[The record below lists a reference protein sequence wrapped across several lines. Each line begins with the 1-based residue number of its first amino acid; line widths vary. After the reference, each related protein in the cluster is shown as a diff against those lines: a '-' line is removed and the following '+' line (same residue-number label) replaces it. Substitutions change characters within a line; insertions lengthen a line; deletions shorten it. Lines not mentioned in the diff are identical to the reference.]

1 MSSNAAGSNSSM
13 PVARGRLSTTSL
25 AELLV
30 MALERRLNGSFVFE
44 TPVSDRSALV
54 VTAGRVTKVRTA
66 ESVEPLGRLLTESG
80 VIDRATLDQGL
91 RRARERNDRLGD
103 ALVQLDALDRGV
115 LERTLREQLGRRL
128 SWLGQLPDESA
139 YGFYANVDF
148 LDDRPECGTDPL
160 ALIWRC
166 IRECRGPHPRQES
179 VLSALGSRPLRL
191 GARAALDRFD
201 LSSGERACFESL
213 RERPLTL
220 DVLIERTGLEYVRAR
235 RSVYALLMTR
245 QLEPQ
250 PLPSMP
256 PPAPRPSAAPELDVP
271 APSQALTA
279 SARASEPSRAS
290 APPSAETVASRPSS
304 VPPSGELRASS
315 APPSAEVSSARGST
329 PPPAAMSAPSVR
341 SSSVPAPDR
350 VEHALERA
358 SRLVRERTRAEG
370 AAEGA
375 RAVEVARESIA
386 RKQFA
391 EAEAHV
397 RKACSADPGN
407 AEYLALHAWLRMQNG
422 ELGVPATAAQIVA
435 ALDRAVMKAPASVA
449 VRFQRAQVLKR
460 LGRDD
465 DAYKDFRFVARRNPE
480 HIDAV
485 REVRLYLMR
494 TRNKQKQSGVF
505 SKLFLR

>member
-1 MSSNAAGSNSSM
+1 M
-13 PVARGRLSTTSL
+13 ARGRLSTTSL

-30 MALERRLNGSFVFE
+30 LAFERRLNGSFVFE
-44 TPVSDRSALV
+44 TPVSDKSALV
-54 VTAGRVTKVRTA
+54 VAAGRVTKVRTA
-66 ESVEPLGRLLTESG
+66 EPVEPLGHLLTESG

-91 RRARERNDRLGD
+91 RRARERNHRLGD
-103 ALVQLDALDRGV
+103 ALVQLSALDRGV
-115 LERTLREQLGRRL
+115 LDRTLREQLGRRL

-166 IRECRGPHPRQES
+166 IREGRGPHPRQES

-191 GARAALDRFD
+191 ASRATLDRFE
-201 LSSGERACFESL
+201 LSSNERACFESL
-213 RERPLTL
+213 RTRPLTL
-220 DVLIERTGLEYVRAR
+220 DLLIELTGLEYVRAR
-235 RSVYALLMTR
+235 RAVYALLMTR

-250 PLPSMP
+250 ALPSMP
-256 PPAPRPSAAPELDVP
+256 PPAPRPSAAPESDAN
-271 APSQALTA
+271 APSPPAA
-279 SARASEPSRAS
+279 AAPASEPPRPSVPTAPEAGVS
-290 APPSAETVASRPSS
+290 PSPSVPPSAELRPSS
-304 VPPSGELRASS
+304 VPPSGEVRASRS
-315 APPSAEVSSARGST
+315 SSFPPLTAPT
-329 PPPAAMSAPSVR
+329 VR
-341 SSSVPAPDR
+341 SSSVPAPER

-375 RAVEVARESIA
+375 RAVEAAGESIA

-422 ELGVPATAAQIVA
+422 ELGVPAMAVQIVA
-435 ALDRAVMKAPASVA
+435 ALDRAVMKAPTSVA